1 MFLMITS
8 SHQFC
13 CFRGRQTF
21 LQAVSFSL
29 LVLLALS
36 INSSH
41 ALAQADYDTRLEKGV
56 ELFSQLKY
64 PEAGVFFQNLIKSEP
79 ERKEAHFWLGKTYAK
94 EGRWNEARDVFKQ
107 YVKLGP
113 QDVDGQREIARS
125 YEVEG
130 NVELARL
137 WHMKVLEINPTH
149 KATLDDLAKL
159 EQPTP
164 KENKPPEVP
173 AKKVEIK
180 DAANERKGFW
190 QQGVAGLL
198 GARSV
203 WWGRLIAVVIFL
215 SAIPNSSI
223 QVKEMR
229 RRLPQVS
236 PGPLVFFAIPGAI
249 FSYIVFWGIPQ
260 NLGAW
265 GLVAAYTVA
274 QTVVVRQAV
283 E

>member
-149 KATLDDLAKL
+149 KDARRSGQTRTANTQG
-159 EQPTP
+159 EQTS
-164 KENKPPEVP
+164 
-173 AKKVEIK
+173 
-180 DAANERKGFW
+180 R
-190 QQGVAGLL
+190 
-198 GARSV
+198 GARKESGNQ
-203 WWGRLIAVVIFL
+203 GRGERAQGILAAGGGRFAGSTQCVVGAAHRCRHFSERYTQL
-215 SAIPNSSI
+215 FNTGEGDAPAITSS
-223 QVKEMR
+223 
-229 RRLPQVS
+229 L
-236 PGPLVFFAIPGAI
+236 AGAI
-249 FSYIVFWGIPQ
+249 GIFRHSWGD
-260 NLGAW
+260 L
-265 GLVAAYTVA
+265 
-274 QTVVVRQAV
+274 
-283 E
+283 